1 VNVLLMGLRG
11 SGKTTIGRLLAEALD
26 LDFID
31 LDEHV
36 LGGFA
41 EDTVAEVWAS
51 RGEPAW
57 REAEAGELDR
67 ALDGDGRVIAL
78 GGGTPMIETA
88 AARIVAERRAGR
100 AVTVYLRCDPL
111 ELARRMTR
119 DPGDRPPLRGADA
132 VEEIGDVLADREP
145 AYRRLA
151 DVEHDVTA
159 TTPRQATAALAAR
172 IDEGGGIRRG

>member
-1 VNVLLMGLRG
+1 MGLRG
-11 SGKTTIGRLLAEALD
+11 SGKTTIGRLLAGALN
-26 LDFID
+26 LEFID
-31 LDEHV
+31 LDERV
-36 LGGFA
+36 LACFEEGA
-41 EDTVAEVWAS
+41 VAEVWAS
-51 RGEPAW
+51 RGEAAW
-57 REAEAGELDR
+57 RRAEAAELDR
-67 ALDGDGRVIAL
+67 ALDGDGCVIAL

-88 AARIVAERRAGR
+88 RARIEAEREAGR

-145 AYRRLA
+145 TFRRLA

-159 TTPRQATAALAAR
+159 TAPRPASAALAGR
-172 IDEGGGIRRG
+172 IDALGGIRRG